1 MQSNSEKLNAKDFAT
16 DQAIRWCPGCGDY
29 AILNSVKK
37 VLATLGKRKEDV
49 VFISGIGC
57 SSRFPYYVDT
67 YGMHSIHGRAVAI
80 ATGTKVHNPSLS
92 VWAITGDGDGLAIG
106 GNHFIHAIRR
116 NININIL
123 IFNNEIYGLTKGQYS
138 PTSQLGQRTKT
149 SPLGTIEKPFD
160 PAMLALGAGAT
171 FFARTTASD
180 PKHLQEILLRA
191 EAHCG
196 TSVVEI
202 YQNCVIFNDEAFEQ
216 FLGKENRDDHSVLLQ
231 HGKPL
236 VFGKGLD
243 KAVQW
248 GDHELLVSTALDSV
262 VIHDEQNLSLSFLLA
277 RLETVKPLGVYR
289 CVQEAEYA
297 SNMDD
302 SVKKESR
309 KQVSELLHSGS
320 TWEIE

>member
-1 MQSNSEKLNAKDFAT
+1 MQSNSEKLSAKDFAT

-80 ATGTKVHNPSLS
+80 ATGTKVHNPTLS

-149 SPLGTIEKPFD
+149 SPLGTIERPFD
-160 PAMLALGAGAT
+160 PAMLALGSGAT

-180 PKHLQEILLRA
+180 PKHLQKILLRA

-216 FLGKENRDDHSVLLQ
+216 FLGKENRDDHTVLLE
-231 HGKPL
+231 HAKPL

-248 GDHELLVSTALDSV
+248 GDHELCVSAAVDSA

-289 CVQEAEYA
+289 CVQEPEYA
-297 SNMDD
+297 SRVDD
-302 SVKKESR
+302 TVKKKSR

>member
-1 MQSNSEKLNAKDFAT
+1 MQNSSPKLNAKDFAT
-16 DQAIRWCPGCGDY
+16 DQAVRWCPGCGDY

-49 VFISGIGC
+49 VFVSGIGC
-57 SSRFPYYVDT
+57 SSRSPYYVDT
-67 YGMHSIHGRAVAI
+67 FGMHSIHGRAVAI
-80 ATGTKVHNPSLS
+80 ATGTKIHNPLLS

-106 GNHFIHAIRR
+106 GNHFIHAVRR

-138 PTSQLGQRTKT
+138 PTSKLGQRTKT
-149 SPLGTIEKPFD
+149 SPMGTIERPFS

-202 YQNCVIFNDEAFEQ
+202 YQNCVIFNDEAFEE
-216 FLGKENRDDHSVLLQ
+216 FLGKENRDDHTVLLE
-231 HGKPL
+231 HDRPL

-243 KAVQW
+243 KAVRW
-248 GDHELLVSTALDSV
+248 ANHELLISTDVDHA
-262 VIHDEQNLSLSFLLA
+262 VIHDEQNLSLSFSLA
-277 RLETVKPLGVYR
+277 KMETVKPLGVYR
-289 CVQEAEYA
+289 CVQEPEYA
-297 SNMDD
+297 SGMN
-302 SVKKESR
+302 STIETKSR
-309 KQVSELLHSGS
+309 KRVSGLLHSGS
-320 TWEIE
+320 TWEID

>member
-1 MQSNSEKLNAKDFAT
+1 MQSASEKLSAKDFAT

-37 VLATLGKRKEDV
+37 VLATLGRRKEDV

-160 PAMLALGAGAT
+160 PATLALGAGAT

-216 FLGKENRDDHSVLLQ
+216 FLGKENSDDHTVLLQ

-236 VFGKGLD
+236 VFGRGLN

-248 GDHELLVSTALDSV
+248 GNHELLVSTEADSAA
-262 VIHDEQNLSLSFLLA
+262 IHDEQNLSLSFLLA

-289 CVQEAEYA
+289 CVQEPEYA

-302 SVKKESR
+302 TVKRKSR

>member
-1 MQSNSEKLNAKDFAT
+1 MKDNSPKLSAKDFAT
-16 DQAIRWCPGCGDY
+16 DQAVRWCPGCGDY

-49 VFISGIGC
+49 VFVSGIGC

-80 ATGTKVHNPSLS
+80 ATGTKIHNPALS

-106 GNHFIHAIRR
+106 GNHFIHAVRR

-138 PTSQLGQRTKT
+138 PTSKRGQRTKT
-149 SPLGTIEKPFD
+149 SPMGTLEKPFN

-202 YQNCVIFNDEAFEQ
+202 YQNCVIFNDEAFEA
-216 FLGKENRDDHSVLLQ
+216 FLGKENRDDHTVLLEQ
-231 HGKPL
+231 DKPL

-248 GDHELLVSTALDSV
+248 ASHELLVGTDVDHA
-262 VIHDEQNLSLSFLLA
+262 VIHDEQNLNLSFSLA
-277 RLETVKPLGVYR
+277 GMETVKPLGVFR
-289 CVQEAEYA
+289 CVKEPEYA
-297 SNMDD
+297 AGMNSTFATK
-302 SVKKESR
+302 SKKR
-309 KQVSELLHSGS
+309 VSELLHSGS
-320 TWEIE
+320 TWEIS

>member
-149 SPLGTIEKPFD
+149 SPLGTIERPFD
-160 PAMLALGAGAT
+160 PAMLALGSGAT

-180 PKHLQEILLRA
+180 PKHLQKILLRA

-216 FLGKENRDDHSVLLQ
+216 FLGKENRDDHTVLLE
-231 HGKPL
+231 HAKPL

-248 GDHELLVSTALDSV
+248 GDHELWVSAAVDSA

-289 CVQEAEYA
+289 CVQEPEYA
-297 SNMDD
+297 SRVDD
-302 SVKKESR
+302 TVKKKSR

>member
-1 MQSNSEKLNAKDFAT
+1 MQNSSPKLNAKDFAT
-16 DQAIRWCPGCGDY
+16 DQAVRWCPGCGDY

-49 VFISGIGC
+49 VFVSGIGC

-67 YGMHSIHGRAVAI
+67 FGMHSIHGRAVAI
-80 ATGTKVHNPSLS
+80 ATGTKIHNPLLS

-106 GNHFIHAIRR
+106 GNHFIHAVRR

-138 PTSQLGQRTKT
+138 PTSKLGQRTKT
-149 SPLGTIEKPFD
+149 SPMGTIERPFS

-202 YQNCVIFNDEAFEQ
+202 YQNCVIFNDEAFEE
-216 FLGKENRDDHSVLLQ
+216 FLGKENRDDHTVLLE
-231 HGKPL
+231 HDRPL

-243 KAVQW
+243 KAVRW
-248 GDHELLVSTALDSV
+248 ANHELLISTDVDYA
-262 VIHDEQNLSLSFLLA
+262 VIHDEQNLSLSFSLA
-277 RLETVKPLGVYR
+277 KMETVKPLGVYR
-289 CVQEAEYA
+289 CVQEPEYA
-297 SNMDD
+297 SGMNGTIET
-302 SVKKESR
+302 KSR
-309 KQVSELLHSGS
+309 KRVSGLLHSGS
-320 TWEIE
+320 TWEID

>member
-1 MQSNSEKLNAKDFAT
+1 MQSNSKKLNAKDFAT
-16 DQAIRWCPGCGDY
+16 DQAVRWCPGCGDY

-80 ATGTKVHNPSLS
+80 ATGTKIQNPELS

-116 NININIL
+116 NININVL

-138 PTSQLGQRTKT
+138 PTSKLGQRTKT
-149 SPLGTIEKPFD
+149 SPTGTIEQPFN
-160 PAMLALGAGAT
+160 PAMLALGAGAS

-180 PKHLQEILLRA
+180 PKHLQETLLRA

-202 YQNCVIFNDEAFEQ
+202 YQNCVIFNDEAFEE
-216 FLGKENRDDHSVLLQ
+216 FLGKENREDHTVLLEQ
-231 HGKPL
+231 GKPL

-248 GDHELLVSTALDSV
+248 ENHELFVSTEVDSA
-262 VIHDEQNLSLSFLLA
+262 VIHDERNLTLSFLLA
-277 RLETVKPLGVYR
+277 RMETVKPLGVYR
-289 CVQEAEYA
+289 CVQEPEYA
-297 SNMDD
+297 SGM
-302 SVKKESR
+302 STTETKSR

-320 TWEIE
+320 TWKID